1 MGDGVIRA
9 PEEREGCAAGSLT
22 FEGTH
27 EGGWTVKIL
36 GLLQKLGIL
45 RYGAKAA
52 VYRDGAG
59 RPVEFM
65 MDDVLNAETD
75 LVAGRPESPQAAPK
89 KRAGRYTSHSDL
101 SFD

>member
-1 MGDGVIRA
+1 
-9 PEEREGCAAGSLT
+9 L
-22 FEGTH
+22 
-27 EGGWTVKIL
+27 TVKIL

-52 VYRDGAG
+52 VYRDAAS

-65 MDDVLNAETD
+65 MDDVFNAETD
-75 LVAGRPESPQAAPK
+75 LVSGKPQGTQAPAK
-89 KRAGRYTSHSDL
+89 KRAGRYTSHSDM